1 MRYAPTFFS
10 VVALLWCSAAVLR
23 IPNLTWA
30 VPAYVIAQCAF
41 ALIGFLGLTKEEIF
55 LEMARLIYGI
65 AHRRMN
71 RRYKIVAIQQ
81 YLQASVEIGK
91 PESAPQAV
99 TSDRIQLQEAQ

>member
-1 MRYAPTFFS
+1 MKTY
-10 VVALLWCSAAVLR
+10 
-23 IPNLTWA
+23 
-30 VPAYVIAQCAF
+30 
-41 ALIGFLGLTKEEIF
+41 TKEEIF

-81 YLQASVEIGK
+81 YLQASVELGK

-99 TSDRIQLQEAQ
+99 TSDRMQTQVAQ